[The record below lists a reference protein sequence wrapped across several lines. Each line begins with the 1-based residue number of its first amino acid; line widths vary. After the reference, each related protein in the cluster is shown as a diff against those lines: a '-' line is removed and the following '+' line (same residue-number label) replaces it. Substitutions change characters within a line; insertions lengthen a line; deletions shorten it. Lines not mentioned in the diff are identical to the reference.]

1 MFIFV
6 GVIIQLNKKNMRTC
20 TFIRIVL
27 LSFIVLFASCSK
39 DEEVQVLSKSDL
51 VGTWKTEYF
60 EYSGI
65 KGPLTAVFNDDN
77 SYILEYYL
85 LIDDNWMFEEKGTY
99 TLSGNRLKLKSGA
112 DYQMNI
118 KIEEFNGSTAVF
130 NISNDDVSISVKA
143 TKQD

>member
-1 MFIFV
+1 
-6 GVIIQLNKKNMRTC
+6 MRTC

>member
-1 MFIFV
+1 
-6 GVIIQLNKKNMRTC
+6 MRTC

-77 SYILEYYL
+77 SYTLEYYL

-118 KIEEFNGSTAVF
+118 KIEDFDGSMVVF